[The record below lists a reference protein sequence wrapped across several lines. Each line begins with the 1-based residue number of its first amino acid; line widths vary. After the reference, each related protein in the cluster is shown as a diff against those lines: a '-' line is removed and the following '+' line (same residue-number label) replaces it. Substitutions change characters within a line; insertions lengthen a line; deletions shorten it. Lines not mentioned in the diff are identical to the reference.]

1 MKAKSQFEF
10 VPRDTDESEF
20 LDLVD
25 LGGVAFSVETVIWG
39 GISGDEDS
47 RNVVSDMAYS
57 HISHVMWHDVSISV
71 TWRTRDTTY
80 PYVWRD
86 SSICVTCLHVTW
98 RMHRCDTT
106 YSHRCD
112 MQYIRGLFGDEE
124 HILRH
129 DALSFIS
136 RDMMFPHVWHDIH
149 VTWRIHMCDMTR
161 PYAWKASLAP
171 RIWFFFLF
179 LSIYSILQCAD
190 PRASATQGFPCVCAV
205 FHSSSCSVTLP
216 RASPGP
222 WLIFSIP
229 RLIFS
234 IHVPARHRV
243 FHICVCRVSFVSCS
257 VTHTKASWHATTHHI
272 IIIDV
277 PVRHR
282 NFNMC
287 HVSSII
293 TCHDSS
299 KNLLQRFL
307 ELRGDKFLNVS
318 SIVNVYNRTKAF

>member
-171 RIWFFFLF
+171 RIWFLFLF

-222 WLIFSIP
+222 WLIFSISW
-229 RLIFS
+229 LIFS
-234 IHVPARHRV
+234 IHDSSSV
-243 FHICVCRVSFVSCS
+243 F
-257 VTHTKASWHATTHHI
+257 
-272 IIIDV
+272 
-277 PVRHR
+277 
-282 NFNMC
+282 
-287 HVSSII
+287 
-293 TCHDSS
+293 HDSS
-299 KNLLQRFL
+299 SVFTYQRDTGCSIYVCAVFRL
-307 ELRGDKFLNVS
+307 FHAPWLIQKPRDTPRHITS
-318 SIVNVYNRTKAF
+318 SSSMCQCVTGISICAMFRPL